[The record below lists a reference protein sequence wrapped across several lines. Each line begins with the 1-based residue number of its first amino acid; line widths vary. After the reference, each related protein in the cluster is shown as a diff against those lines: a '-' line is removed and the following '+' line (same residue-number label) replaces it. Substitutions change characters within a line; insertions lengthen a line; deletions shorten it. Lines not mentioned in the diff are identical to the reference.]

1 MIAVASTTAIGAA
14 SSWTA
19 IQSPMC
25 NGTGCGPS
33 VPHGPGERR
42 TPRATGFD
50 VQPRLREGG
59 RRSAGSGAHDPPAP
73 RSPRAWRPCR
83 RRPSPGHETRPASWS
98 ARRASVASLGTYAS
112 RAALAAATSPV
123 MNRALARS
131 RPLASAFE
139 GSVEPSLRNGR
150 RPRDLASRP
159 PLALLDGDIGHRPT
173 DPPSVGI
180 SDRDGGQDDERDD
193 HPGRPRHGLEDAGQ
207 PGDGDHGDREDR
219 ARRDVTISWAG
230 VPDRTSAR

>member
-1 MIAVASTTAIGAA
+1 MMTVASTTAIGAA

-33 VPHGPGERR
+33 ARTARANDVRHGP
-42 TPRATGFD
+42 TGFD

-59 RRSAGSGAHDPPAP
+59 RGQLVAALTIREPVGRRAHGVHVDDARLPGTKHGPHP
-73 RSPRAWRPCR
+73 GQPGELGGI
-83 RRPSPGHETRPASWS
+83 PGHVRVEGCAG
-98 ARRASVASLGTYAS
+98 RRGVSGHEQG
-112 RAALAAATSPV
+112 
-123 MNRALARS
+123 ARS
-131 RPLASAFE
+131 LETAGVGIRRIRQ
-139 GSVEPSLRNGR
+139 PSLRNGR
-150 RPRDLASRP
+150 RPRDLAARP

-173 DPPSVGI
+173 DPPSIGI
-180 SDRDGGQDDERDD
+180 GDRDRGQDDERDD

-219 ARRDVTISWAG
+219 ARRDVTISRAG
-230 VPDRTSAR
+230 VPDRASAR

>member
-33 VPHGPGERR
+33 AR
-42 TPRATGFD
+42 TAA
-50 VQPRLREGG
+50 RE
-59 RRSAGSGAHDPPAP
+59 RRSATG
-73 RSPRAWRPCR
+73 
-83 RRPSPGHETRPASWS
+83 RPASMS
-98 ARRASVASLGTYAS
+98 SHACEKAADGQLVAPLTIRQPVGRRADGVHVDDAGLPGSKHGPHPGQPGELGGIPGHVRVEGCRGCRGVASHEQG
-112 RAALAAATSPV
+112 
-123 MNRALARS
+123 ARS
-131 RPLASAFE
+131 LETAGVGIR
-139 GSVEPSLRNGR
+139 GIRQPSLRNGR
-150 RPRDLASRP
+150 RPRDLAARP

-173 DPPSVGI
+173 DPPSIAVG
-180 SDRDGGQDDERDD
+180 DRDRGQDDERDD
-193 HPGRPRHGLEDAGQ
+193 HPGRPWHGLEDAGQ

-219 ARRDVTISWAG
+219 TRRDVTFSRAG